1 MLSKST
7 LLELL
12 DGKPSK
18 KAVSEIIVD
27 SLQEGIK
34 SFVETPQCCPSCPF
48 KVGDAYFLR
57 TVTVYLTGRVK
68 AIMGK
73 FLIIEEAAWIADTG
87 RFSDA
92 MKNGSFNEVEPY
104 DDDVFVNMDTIVDA
118 KPWGIILPASQK

>member
-18 KAVSEIIVD
+18 KAISEIIVD

-34 SFVETPQCCPSCPF
+34 NYVEAPSSPSSVPF
-48 KVGDAYFLR
+48 RVGDAYFIR

-68 AIMGK
+68 AIVGN
-73 FLIIEEAAWIADTG
+73 FLILEEAAWIADTG

-92 MKNGSFNEVEPY
+92 MKKGSFNEVEPY
-104 DDDVFVNMDTIVDA
+104 EDEVYVNIETIVDA
-118 KPWGIILPASQK
+118 KPWGIVLPSSQK